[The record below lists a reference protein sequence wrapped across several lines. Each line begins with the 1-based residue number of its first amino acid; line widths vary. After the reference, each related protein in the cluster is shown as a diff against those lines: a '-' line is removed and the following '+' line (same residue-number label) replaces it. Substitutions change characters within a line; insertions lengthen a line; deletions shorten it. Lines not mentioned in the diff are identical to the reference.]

1 MHICICIYIY
11 VHIYIYSIYTH
22 RARFARPAK
31 EPAHNFKVK
40 YNNTHTNNRLCI
52 YMAIYIKTCIYIY
65 IYKYTH
71 IYITK
76 YIERTIRSVSARTCL

>member
-1 MHICICIYIY
+1 
-11 VHIYIYSIYTH
+11 
-22 RARFARPAK
+22 
-31 EPAHNFKVK
+31 
-40 YNNTHTNNRLCI
+40 
-52 YMAIYIKTCIYIY
+52 MAIYIKTCIYIY